1 VVKVGPILR
10 GTADEQDCDH
20 DGIPCADRG
29 VVACLTK
36 VTAS

>member
-1 VVKVGPILR
+1 VEKVGPTLR
-10 GTADEQDCDH
+10 GTADEQDCDP

-29 VVACLTK
+29 VVVCLTK